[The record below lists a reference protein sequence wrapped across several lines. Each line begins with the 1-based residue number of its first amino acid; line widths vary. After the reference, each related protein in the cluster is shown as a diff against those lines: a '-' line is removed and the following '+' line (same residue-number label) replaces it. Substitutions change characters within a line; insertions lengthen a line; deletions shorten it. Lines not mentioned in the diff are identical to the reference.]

1 MIIHKFLYRGAYFV
15 KDNVIV
21 YFYNIKK
28 DNFFNW
34 FELVSSSFHV
44 IPFEESVFKK

>member
-1 MIIHKFLYRGAYFV
+1 MIIHKFLYRGGYFV

-21 YFYNIKK
+21 YFYNIKE